1 MKQVDARGCACPEP
15 VMMTR
20 EAMYEDPNGVEVLV
34 DNSCAV
40 ENITRFAG
48 NFGYAVATESN
59 GEETKLT
66 LTKK

>member
-1 MKQVDARGCACPEP
+1 MNKVDARGHACPEP

-20 EAMYEDPNGVEVLV
+20 EALHEDASGVEVLV
-34 DNSCAV
+34 DSPCAA

-48 NFGYAVATESN
+48 NFGYAVATEEN
-59 GEETKLT
+59 GDETKLT